1 MTSTMHARSNG
12 LRIEPLIAAAAL
24 LMFPVILMQVG
35 REWSAGVALIAAGV
49 IGAVLLLIELAT
61 RKLGDPAYRAGVT
74 TAFAAA
80 LLLTWVNVV
89 GGLTGNPQ
97 NPQQVAFLVLFLTAG
112 VGAFAARARPD
123 GMARAML
130 GVAVVQAI
138 LTGLTVTDPSTA
150 SDPRGVAG
158 FLLLSGYFTAL
169 WLVSAAAFWQAARQG
184 RRTAAKG

>member
-1 MTSTMHARSNG
+1 MTSTMQARPGG
-12 LRIEPLIAAAAL
+12 LRIEPWVAGFAL

-89 GGLTGNPQ
+89 GGLTGNQQ

-112 VGAFAARARPD
+112 VGAFAAQARPD

-158 FLLLSGYFTAL
+158 FVLLSGYFTAL
-169 WLVSAAAFWQAARQG
+169 WLVSAALFWRSARVS
-184 RRTAAKG
+184 R